1 MHKFAN
7 FNEQHIDQTVTLSG
21 FVKKVRNL
29 GELIFIDLRDTTG
42 IIQIV
47 VDDTNSDLVLIA
59 HKIRSEYFISVTGM
73 IAGRK
78 KVNPDLPSG
87 SIELIANNIEI
98 ISIAKQTPL
107 IIDDVTDAL
116 EDIRLEYRYLDLRRP
131 LMQNKL
137 KLRHQ
142 MMISIR
148 NFYNNA
154 DFIEIETPILSK
166 STPEGARDFLVPSR
180 VNQATFFALPQ
191 SPQVYKQ
198 LLMVSGFERY
208 YQIAKCFRDE
218 DLRSDRQPEFTQ
230 LDVEMSS
237 VSDQEI
243 MALTESMLKKVIYDL
258 KDIKLNDNFQR
269 MTYDDAMTNYGS
281 DKPDTRF
288 DLKLVD
294 VTSIFAKSEF
304 KVFSNVDCIKA
315 INGKG
320 GAQFYSR
327 KVIDELEINAKQNGA
342 LGLA

>member
-294 VTSIFAKSEF
+294 VTSIFAKTKF